1 MAVMKIRIFP
11 DSVLRQEADP
21 VAEVDE
27 GVRTLVSDMIE
38 TMHAAPGVGLA
49 APQVGESRRI
59 IVADPSSGEDPAA
72 VLAVI
77 NPVLLNTE
85 GSQTSEEGCLS
96 FPEVQVLIERPE
108 RATFEGLSPDG
119 RNVRIE
125 AEGYLALILQ
135 HELDHLNGVLIIDFL
150 GPVKRDLV
158 KRKLRKRQRVEA

>member
-1 MAVMKIRIFP
+1 MSKEYRAKIFKSGN
-11 DSVLRQEADP
+11 SVALRLPKALGL
-21 VAEVDE
+21 VAGDE
-27 GVRTLVSDMIE
+27 
-38 TMHAAPGVGLA
+38 
-49 APQVGESRRI
+49 

-72 VLAVI
+72 ILALI